1 MRNTQA
7 LHLPRRSLDGN
18 DRSAVGP
25 MRLIVLDDDG
35 DLVEKIENA
44 LWIWPHKLLA
54 AAHVEEAI
62 EFCTHDTPAAI
73 LIAVDVNK
81 IREAKSIP
89 ALRRRLPE
97 VPIVAVISREQ
108 SASSHRYLE
117 QGADAL
123 LLRDDAHLPTLYDL
137 IAGLSRSRDER
148 SASPRLPFPALACPL
163 QQSAIVGALI
173 CDVQGTVLDANG
185 ALAGWLGYADAQAL
199 RGRSWAR
206 DVLTDRE
213 DWTRWIQVAGD
224 TSAFLRS
231 NAGVVRQDGR
241 SLRLCAE
248 IFAVPDSP
256 RHIQAVFKAPAS
268 QGVAADC
275 EA

>member
-1 MRNTQA
+1 M
-7 LHLPRRSLDGN
+7 
-18 DRSAVGP
+18 
-25 MRLIVLDDDG
+25 
-35 DLVEKIENA
+35 
-44 LWIWPHKLLA
+44 
-54 AAHVEEAI
+54 
-62 EFCTHDTPAAI
+62 
-73 LIAVDVNK
+73 
-81 IREAKSIP
+81 
-89 ALRRRLPE
+89 PE